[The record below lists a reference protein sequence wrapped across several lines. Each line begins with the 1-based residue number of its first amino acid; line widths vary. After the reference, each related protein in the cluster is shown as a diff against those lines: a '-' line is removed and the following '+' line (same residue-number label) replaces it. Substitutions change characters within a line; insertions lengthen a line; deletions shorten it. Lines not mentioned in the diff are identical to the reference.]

1 VGFKK
6 MEIEMKGL
14 SGISKELMAG
24 LLSTVGFFG
33 VVSAC
38 AQDVSGP
45 CVAVLCLAGKM
56 EGGDG
61 GPGCIAAEQ
70 IYFNI
75 RVFDPYYD
83 AGATSAARMLYLQ
96 GCATEHLGQKEA
108 VNAMY
113 GTWFSGP

>member
-1 VGFKK
+1 MNVRFVIKRSL
-6 MEIEMKGL
+6 I
-14 SGISKELMAG
+14 AG
-24 LLSTVGFFG
+24 LLTVMGLFG
-33 VVSAC
+33 IGSAC
-38 AQDVSGP
+38 AQDVLGP
-45 CVAVLCLAGKM
+45 CVVVLCLAGKM

-61 GPGCIAAEQ
+61 GPGCTPAEQ

-83 AGATSAARMLYLQ
+83 PGATSAARMVYLE

>member
-1 VGFKK
+1 
-6 MEIEMKGL
+6 MEIEMKG
-14 SGISKELMAG
+14 IIVSKKGLIGG
-24 LLSTVGFFG
+24 LLSVTGLFG
-33 VVSAC
+33 IGSAS
-38 AQDVSGP
+38 AQDVAGP
-45 CVAVLCLAGKM
+45 CVVVLCLAGKM

-61 GPGCIAAEQ
+61 GPGCIVAQQ